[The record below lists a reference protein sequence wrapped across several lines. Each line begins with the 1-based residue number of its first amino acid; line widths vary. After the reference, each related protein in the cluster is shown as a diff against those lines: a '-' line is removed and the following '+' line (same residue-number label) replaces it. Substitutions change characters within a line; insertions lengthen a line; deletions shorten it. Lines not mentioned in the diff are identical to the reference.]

1 LSQRQIAFFMP
12 EKMKIEIDK
21 QSFKADFY
29 TPIGIFLRIRNAFRK
44 PMLLEGNDY
53 HSRAESSSII
63 GFEPLVEITVTQHNI
78 SIQYEEKTE
87 IRTFGI
93 GENADSV
100 LSEIMQRFKPVNDE
114 NNHGFFSYFGFE
126 FSHLSETHIETNAA
140 EQRLPLATFILY
152 KYLIVL
158 DHFHDTGKLIVSRN
172 VNSNESMLTLNEIL
186 HLQPNSVLPFE
197 LKGDETSTID
207 DNDFLGLVETAKKHI
222 LRGDVFQLVFSR
234 EFTAPYFGDDFQVYR
249 ELRTLNPSP
258 YLFYADFETHRILG
272 SSPEKQLQIKNG
284 IAEIHP
290 IAGTVR
296 KSGDEE
302 RDHLAIQHLVNDD
315 KENAE
320 HTMLVDLA
328 RNDLSKYCD
337 HVKVSKYKEIQHFS
351 HVIHLVSKVIGQHNE
366 TDALAIFSGT
376 FPAGTLSGTPKP
388 KALELIN
395 KYESGKRDYYG
406 GAIGFIGFD
415 GNVNLAI
422 IIRSIFSK
430 NNVLHYRAGAGIVLD
445 STPENEL
452 QEVSNKLGAVRL
464 AIQNANSPVHTTQ
477 NLTV

>member
-1 LSQRQIAFFMP
+1 MSQRQIAFFMSK
-12 EKMKIEIDK
+12 KMRIETITQD
-21 QSFKADFY
+21 FKADFY
-29 TPIGIFLRIRNAFRK
+29 TPISIFLRIRNAFRK

-63 GFEPLVEITVTQHNI
+63 GFESLVEINVSHDKITIATEQGVET
-78 SIQYEEKTE
+78 KT
-87 IRTFGI
+87 
-93 GENADSV
+93 
-100 LSEIMQRFKPVNDE
+100 LSPEDNLDLSLGEIMNTFRSINDE
-114 NNHGFFSYFGFE
+114 NNYGFFSYFGFE
-126 FSHLSETHIETNAA
+126 YAHLSETQIETNHS

-158 DHFHDTGKLIVSRN
+158 DHFHDTGKLIINKNLDSTEVYYN
-172 VNSNESMLTLNEIL
+172 LNEIL
-186 HLQPNSVLPFE
+186 QLQPSSVLPFE
-197 LKGDETSTID
+197 LTDEEVSSLN
-207 DNDFLGLVETAKKHI
+207 DNDFLNLVDTAKQHI

-234 EFTAPYFGDDFQVYR
+234 EFSVPYFGDDFQVYR

-272 SSPEKQLQIKNG
+272 SSPEKQLQVKNG

-302 RDHLAIQHLVNDD
+302 TDKIAIEHLVTDD

-328 RNDLSKYCD
+328 RNDLSKYCCN
-337 HVKVSKYKEIQHFS
+337 VKVKSYKEIQHFS
-351 HVIHLVSKVIGQHNE
+351 HVIHLVSKVIGTCKNE
-366 TDALAIFSGT
+366 SALSVFNGT

-395 KYESGKRDYYG
+395 KYEPRKRDYYG

-415 GNVNLAI
+415 GNINLAI
-422 IIRSIFSK
+422 IIRSVFSK
-430 NNVLHYRAGAGIVLD
+430 NNLLHYRAGAGIVLN
-445 STPENEL
+445 SIAENEL
-452 QEVSNKLGAVRL
+452 QEVTNKLGAIRL
-464 AIQNANSPVHTTQ
+464 AIQKANTTVHSTQ
-477 NLTV
+477 NTTL

>member
-1 LSQRQIAFFMP
+1 MSQRQIAFFMP
-12 EKMKIEIDK
+12 EKMKIETHK
-21 QSFKADFY
+21 QPFKSDLY
-29 TPIGIFLRIRNAFRK
+29 TPIGIFLRIRNVFRK

-53 HSRAESSSII
+53 HSRAESSSMI
-63 GFEPLVEITVTQHNI
+63 GFEPLVELTVTHNTI
-78 SIQYEEKTE
+78 NILSQGKTE
-87 IRTFGI
+87 TRTFSSN
-93 GENADSV
+93 ENLDLI
-100 LSEIMQRFKPVNDE
+100 LSEIMHKFRPVNNE
-114 NNHGFFSYFGFE
+114 NNFGFFSYFGFE
-126 FSHLSETHIETNAA
+126 FAHIKENHFETEDA

-158 DHFHDTGKLIVSRN
+158 DHFHDTGKFIVNRN
-172 VNSNESMLTLNEIL
+172 LDSNETYLTLDEIL
-186 HLQPNSVLPFE
+186 QLQPNSVLPFE
-197 LKGDETSTID
+197 LKGEETSSV
-207 DNDFLGLVETAKKHI
+207 NNNEFLGLIETAKQHI

-234 EFTAPYFGDDFQVYR
+234 EFKIPYFGDDFQVYR

-272 SSPEKQLQIKNG
+272 SSPEKQLQIRNG

-296 KSGDEE
+296 KSGHEE
-302 RDHLAIQHLVNDD
+302 LDDLAIQHLVNDD

-328 RNDLSKYCD
+328 RNDLSKYCSN
-337 HVKVSKYKEIQHFS
+337 VKVSKYKEIQHFS
-351 HVIHLVSKVIGQHNE
+351 HVIHLVSKVIGQNNE
-366 TDALAIFSGT
+366 NDALSVFSGT

-395 KYESGKRDYYG
+395 KYEPGKRDYYG

-430 NNVLHYRAGAGIVLD
+430 NNMLHYRAGAGIVLD
-445 STPENEL
+445 SIPENEL
-452 QEVSNKLGAVRL
+452 QEVTNKLGAVRS
-464 AIQNANSPVHTTQ
+464 AIQKANTAIHSTQ
-477 NLTV
+477 NLAV